1 MRNFLSKLFSSP
13 APTDFSRLHTDLH
26 SHLLP
31 GLDDG
36 VPTMEEALEVIE
48 ILSRLGYKR
57 VITTPHVMAERY
69 PNTSAIILDQTRA
82 LQDAV
87 KKAGIPVEI
96 HAAAEYFM
104 DEQFTDLLDH
114 GQLLTLDRD
123 RHVLV
128 EMSFHH
134 EPLALRQALFDLQ
147 AHDYQPILAHP
158 ERYPYYHQKLDDYK
172 ALLKAGC
179 KFQVNIL
186 SITGHY
192 GLDVQQAAQ
201 MLLKNGLVAFLGTD
215 AHRLRHAQ
223 TLSAALRS
231 GHLEKTLQQSFYN
244 EKLVTATA

>member
-1 MRNFLSKLFSSP
+1 MLIDSHCHINFPELADQAELLLAQMRQNHVTHALCV
-13 APTDFSRLHTDLH
+13 AVDLPE
-26 SHLLP
+26 LP
-31 GLDDG
+31 S
-36 VPTMEEALEVIE
+36 VLE
-48 ILSRLGYKR
+48 
-57 VITTPHVMAERY
+57 MAERY
-69 PNTSAIILDQTRA
+69 PNTSEVILDQTRA

-114 GQLLTLDRD
+114 GELLTLDRD

-201 MLLKNGLVAFLGTD
+201 MLLKNGLVSFLGTD

-244 EKLVTATA
+244 EKLVTASA